1 MIYKWKKIIIKY
13 LRHNQDKLKPK
24 KTGGVIGQQIV
35 RQTPQQVV
43 FKHST

>member
-13 LRHNQDKLKPK
+13 LRHNQDKLNPK

-43 FKHST
+43 FKHIT